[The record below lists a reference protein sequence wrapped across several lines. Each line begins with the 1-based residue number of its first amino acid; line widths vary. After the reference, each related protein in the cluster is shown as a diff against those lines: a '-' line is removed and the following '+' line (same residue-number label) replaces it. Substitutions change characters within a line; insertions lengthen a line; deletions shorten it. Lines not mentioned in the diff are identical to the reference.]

1 MVVLVDSRD
10 EVVDSN
16 EVDLDQIII
25 AARVDQEARD
35 LSVET
40 IHKLRIEKR
49 TWTTKRKGE
58 TK

>member
-10 EVVDSN
+10 EADSN

-25 AARVDQEARD
+25 AAREDQEARD

-40 IHKLRIEKR
+40 IHKLKIEKR
-49 TWTTKRKGE
+49 TWITK
-58 TK
+58 